1 MEYFQVVITLLVIL
15 YMIISLFAGHQ
26 RTIVSYAISITI
38 LGLFGVI
45 SSKEILQGFANE
57 QIAIILLLIIIGNV
71 IHKSGLIEL
80 IFNPLFKNI
89 TTEKGFLARLLFFVS
104 SFSSFFNN
112 APLVAM
118 LMPYISNWSA
128 KNNVNQSK
136 LLIPLSYAAIL
147 GGSATLIGTSTN
159 LLVNGMLI
167 ETGHRSLGIFEFS
180 YVGVPMI
187 LFGISYLLTIGVKLL
202 PDRPS
207 PVKFFGK
214 NKREYLVEVFVAENS
229 PLDSKTVEEIGLR
242 NLKGLFLVEIIRKNY
257 HISVSPKN
265 IIYSGDKLIFAGD
278 TKEVISLID
287 EFKGLE
293 LPYRNQLSDKEIV
306 EVVEVV
312 VSPNS
317 SLQGS
322 KVKLN
327 NFRSRFDAVIV
338 AVHRNGER
346 LSGKIGDIIL
356 RAGDVLLLYAN
367 KGFYTRINRINDFYL
382 ISKLKENKFYR
393 TWQKIALL
401 VGLAFIIILSA
412 LKIIALFKGLM
423 ALLVFILIFKIAD
436 LNDLKNSLNLN
447 LLGIA
452 AMSLALGKA
461 LINSGL
467 ADIIAHYLI
476 YIFQPSGIIILLAA
490 LFILSSLI
498 ASFMTNITAVS
509 IIFPIAYTIANNLI
523 SQGSLTSVIPFVLIV
538 AYGASANYIT
548 PVGYLTNIMVY
559 STGSYKF
566 NDFLK
571 VGLPLWFLHLI
582 VSVSIIYLIYIH

>member
-293 LPYRNQLSDKEIV
+293 LPYGNQLSDKEIV

>member
-1 MEYFQVVITLLVIL
+1 MEYFQVVITLLVVI

-26 RTIVSYAISITI
+26 RTIVIYAISITI
-38 LGLFGVI
+38 LGLCGII

-89 TTEKGFLARLLFFVS
+89 TTEKGFLTRLLFFVS

-118 LMPYISNWSA
+118 LMPYISSWST

-159 LLVNGMLI
+159 LLLNGMLI
-167 ETGHRSLGIFEFS
+167 ETGHPSMGIFEFS

-187 LFGISYLLTIGVKLL
+187 LFGIIYLLTVGVKLL
-202 PDRPS
+202 PNRPS

-229 PLDSKTVEEIGLR
+229 PLHGKTVKEIGLR
-242 NLKGLFLVEIIRKNY
+242 NLKGLFLVEIIRNNY

-293 LPYRNQLSDKEIV
+293 LPLGNQLSDKETI
-306 EVVEVV
+306 EIVEVV

-317 SLQGS
+317 SLQANRI
-322 KVKLN
+322 KLS

-367 KGFYTRINRINDFYL
+367 KGFYTRIDGINDFYL
-382 ISKLKENKFYR
+382 INKLKENKFYR
-393 TWQKIALL
+393 TWQRVVLL
-401 VGLAFIIILSA
+401 VGLAIVIILSA

-423 ALLVFILIFKIAD
+423 AVLVFILIFKIAD

-476 YIFQPSGIIILLAA
+476 FIFQPSGIIILLAA